1 MQYSKLKSDY
11 QKPNFDYV
19 VLTREN
25 LNKYEQFTPDYF
37 LYKKNELE
45 QAYMQLGAEIAKGN
59 RYATLN
65 EVVYVNGMYRVRP
78 IFTGE
83 ANNKIVCADGEMG
96 LHCYWIVRSGNWL
109 NHRTDI

>member
-19 VLTREN
+19 ILTREN
-25 LNKYEQFTPDYF
+25 LNKYEQFTHDYF
-37 LYKKNELE
+37 LCKKGELE
-45 QAYMQLGAEIAKGN
+45 QAYKQLGAEIAKGN

-65 EVVYVNGMYRVRP
+65 EVVHVNGMYRVS
-78 IFTGE
+78 
-83 ANNKIVCADGEMG
+83 KIVCADGEMG

-109 NHRTDI
+109 NRRSDI